1 MNEISDEDYK
11 NVLEFYK
18 MNIPKSKRMLKK
30 KAEKILAIKLC
41 RCIKKVD
48 VENEA
53 RSIGI
58 CTKTVLNRKGL
69 TRGKFKCKGKQTVSF
84 SKISRKNKSKK
95 NKSKKN
101 KSKNKHK
108 KNKNKNKN

>member
-1 MNEISDEDYK
+1 MNKITNEDYK
-11 NVLEFYK
+11 KILEYYK
-18 MNIPKSKRMLKK
+18 INIPKSKRVLKI

-48 VENEA
+48 IENEA

-84 SKISRKNKSKK
+84 SKTIKSRKTRKNKK
-95 NKSKKN
+95 
-101 KSKNKHK
+101 
-108 KNKNKNKN
+108 

>member
-1 MNEISDEDYK
+1 MNKITDNDYK
-11 NVLEFYK
+11 KILEFYK
-18 MNIPKSKRMLKK
+18 IPIPKSKRILQK

-48 VENEA
+48 IENEA

-69 TRGKFKCKGKQTVSF
+69 TRGKFKCKGNNLFHLVKQE
-84 SKISRKNKSKK
+84 KIKNKK
-95 NKSKKN
+95 
-101 KSKNKHK
+101 
-108 KNKNKNKN
+108 

>member
-1 MNEISDEDYK
+1 MNKITNEDYK
-11 NVLEFYK
+11 KILEYYK
-18 MNIPKSKRMLKK
+18 INIPKSKRVLKM

-48 VENEA
+48 IENEA

-84 SKISRKNKSKK
+84 SKTRKNKK
-95 NKSKKN
+95 
-101 KSKNKHK
+101 
-108 KNKNKNKN
+108 

>member
-1 MNEISDEDYK
+1 MNKITDDDYK
-11 NVLEFYK
+11 KILEFYK
-18 MNIPKSKRMLKK
+18 INIPKSKRVLKM

-48 VENEA
+48 IENEA

-84 SKISRKNKSKK
+84 SKARKNGKTR
-95 NKSKKN
+95 
-101 KSKNKHK
+101 
-108 KNKNKNKN
+108 KNKNKK

>member
-1 MNEISDEDYK
+1 MNKITDKDYEK
-11 NVLEFYK
+11 ILEFYK
-18 MNIPKSKRMLKK
+18 MPIPKSKRILKK

-41 RCIKKVD
+41 RCIKQIG

-69 TRGKFKCKGKQTVSF
+69 ARTKFTCKKKQTVSF
-84 SKISRKNKSKK
+84 SKIISRKNKSKK

-101 KSKNKHK
+101 KKN
-108 KNKNKNKN
+108 